1 MPTADRP
8 ASPTP
13 KRGRGAVGNP
23 AGRFEVRRVDPFD
36 DGWDAGERSE
46 DRLVTSVTEER
57 ARTILSKNSSPDIPF
72 DVSLNPYRG
81 CEHGCIYCYARPT
94 HSFLGLSPG
103 LDFESKL
110 FAKTNAPELL
120 RAALRKPGY
129 EPRPIAL
136 GTNTDPYQPI
146 ERRYEITRKI
156 LEVLEE
162 FQHPATIVTKSA
174 LVLRDLDLL
183 ERMANA
189 GRVHV
194 YLSVTTLDRSLART
208 MEPRASTPERRL
220 EVLGALTGV
229 GVPCGVLA
237 APMIPA
243 LNDHELERI
252 LAAARE
258 RGVEQ
263 AGYILLRLPHE
274 VAPLFEEW
282 LHAHYPDKAHH
293 VLSVLRQMRGGELYR
308 AGWGHRMRG
317 TGPFAELLRRRF
329 ETACRRLGLS
339 RDRPLLDVDAFSVP
353 PQRGDQS
360 RLF

>member
-1 MPTADRP
+1 M
-8 ASPTP
+8 
-13 KRGRGAVGNP
+13 
-23 AGRFEVRRVDPFD
+23 
-36 DGWDAGERSE
+36 
-46 DRLVTSVTEER
+46 
-57 ARTILSKNSSPDIPF
+57 
-72 DVSLNPYRG
+72 
-81 CEHGCIYCYARPT
+81 
-94 HSFLGLSPG
+94 
-103 LDFESKL
+103 
-110 FAKTNAPELL
+110 
-120 RAALRKPGY
+120 RKPGY

-162 FQHPATIVTKSA
+162 FRHPATIVTKSA

-183 ERMANA
+183 ERMAVA

-220 EVLGALTGV
+220 EVLGALTGA

-252 LAAARE
+252 LAAARD

-282 LHAHYPDKAHH
+282 LHAHYPDKAGH

-308 AGWGHRMRG
+308 AEWGRRMRG

-329 ETACRRLGLS
+329 ETACSRLGLN

-353 PQRGDQS
+353 QQRGDQA

>member
-1 MPTADRP
+1 M
-8 ASPTP
+8 
-13 KRGRGAVGNP
+13 GNP
-23 AGRFEVRRVDPFD
+23 AGRFAVRSVDPFD
-36 DGWDAGERSE
+36 DGWTTGEE
-46 DRLVTSVTEER
+46 IADGPATHVTEEF
-57 ARTILSKNSSPDIPF
+57 ARTILSKNTSPDIPF

-81 CEHGCIYCYARPT
+81 CEHGCIYCFARPT
-94 HSFLGLSPG
+94 HSFLDLSPG

-110 FAKTNAPELL
+110 FAKSNAPELL

-129 EPRPIAL
+129 RPQAIAL

-146 ERRYEITRKI
+146 ERRYELTRRI

-162 FQHPATIVTKSA
+162 FRHPATIVTKSV

-183 ERMANA
+183 TKMASA

-208 MEPRASTPERRL
+208 MEPRASTPQRRL
-220 EVLGALTGV
+220 DALAALTGA

-252 LAAARE
+252 LQAAGD
-258 RGVEQ
+258 RGVTQ

-282 LHAHYPDKAHH
+282 LHAHYPDKARH
-293 VLSVLRQMRGGELYR
+293 VLSIMRQMRGGELYR
-308 AGWGHRMRG
+308 AEWGRRMRG
-317 TGPFAELLRRRF
+317 TGPFADLLRLRF
-329 ETACRRLGLS
+329 ETACRRLRLN
-339 RDRPLLDVDAFSVP
+339 RERPFLDIDAFRVP
-353 PQRGDQS
+353 LQRGDQT

>member
-1 MPTADRP
+1 
-8 ASPTP
+8 
-13 KRGRGAVGNP
+13 VGNP
-23 AGRFEVRRVDPFD
+23 AGRFEVRSVDPFD
-36 DGWDAGERSE
+36 DGWNAGEVIA
-46 DRLVTSVTEER
+46 DGPVTQVTEEN
-57 ARTILSKNSSPDIPF
+57 ARTILSKNTSPDIPF

-81 CEHGCIYCYARPT
+81 CEHGCIYCFARPT
-94 HSFLGLSPG
+94 HSFLDLSPG

-110 FAKTNAPELL
+110 FAKPNAPELL

-129 EPRPIAL
+129 RPKPIAL

-146 ERRYEITRKI
+146 ERRYELTRKI
-156 LEVLEE
+156 LEVLDE
-162 FQHPATIVTKSA
+162 FHHPATIVTKSV

-183 ERMANA
+183 KKMASA

-220 EVLGALTGV
+220 DALAALTGE

-252 LAAARE
+252 LQSAGE
-258 RGVEQ
+258 RGVEH

-282 LHAHYPDKAHH
+282 LRAHYPDKARH
-293 VLSVLRQMRGGELYR
+293 VLSVMRQMRGGKLYR
-308 AGWGHRMRG
+308 AEWGRRMRG

-329 ETACRRLGLS
+329 ETACRRLRLN
-339 RDRPLLDVDAFSVP
+339 RERPLLDIDAFRVP
-353 PQRGDQS
+353 VQPGDQT

>member
-1 MPTADRP
+1 M
-8 ASPTP
+8 
-13 KRGRGAVGNP
+13 GNP
-23 AGRFEVRRVDPFD
+23 AGRFEVRSVDPFD
-36 DGWDAGERSE
+36 DGWDTGERSE
-46 DRLVTSVTEER
+46 DEHVTQVTEEF
-57 ARTILSKNSSPDIPF
+57 ARSILSRNSSPDIPF

-81 CEHGCIYCYARPT
+81 CEHGCIYSYARPT

-110 FAKTNAPELL
+110 FAKSNAAELL

-129 EPRPIAL
+129 KPRPIAL

-146 ERRYEITRKI
+146 ERRYEITRKV
-156 LEVLEE
+156 LEVLDE
-162 FQHPATIVTKSA
+162 FRHPATIVTKSA

-183 ERMANA
+183 ARMAVA
-189 GRVHV
+189 RRVHV

-220 EVLGALTGV
+220 DVLGALTEA

-252 LAAARE
+252 LAAARD

-282 LHAHYPDKAHH
+282 LHAHYPNKARH

-308 AGWGHRMRG
+308 AEWGRRMRG

-329 ETACRRLGLS
+329 ETACRRLGLN
-339 RDRPLLDVDAFSVP
+339 RERPLLDVDSFRVP
-353 PQRGDQS
+353 PQRGDQT